1 MKLEAT
7 VNINKV
13 KNKVWKQ
20 KMLIFHKKWVTAESW
35 ARRRKN
41 NEHNLYFIKIYRI
54 ELIELVNNQNLNFM
68 YNKTTDKL
76 YMLSEI

>member
-1 MKLEAT
+1 M
-7 VNINKV
+7 NI
-13 KNKVWKQ
+13 
-20 KMLIFHKKWVTAESW
+20 I
-35 ARRRKN
+35 
-41 NEHNLYFIKIYRI
+41 YIFIKIYRI